1 MGEIISKHAGPGALS
16 SPAGSGP
23 VRPGAGPVLEVR
35 GLTKSFF
42 GIPVLEDAAL
52 KLHAG
57 EVHGLV
63 GENGAGKS
71 TLMKVLAGVYQR
83 DTGTV
88 LLDGKEVHF
97 SHPTQAHEAGLSTV
111 FQEFNLLPD
120 RTVAEN
126 IYLGREPR
134 KGLLVNKARM
144 NATTAE
150 LLESLGIT
158 SIKPTTAVRSLSV
171 AEQQIVEIAKAISYD
186 ARIISMDEPTAAL
199 AGPEVE
205 LLYQIVRRLQERGTA
220 ILYVSHRLREIFD
233 LCDTI
238 TVLKDGRIVDTRPA
252 AELDDAALVRL
263 MVGRP
268 ISAYFPDKL
277 PRDEADE
284 PLTETPL
291 LALDNAG
298 NDQLDGISLSIA
310 PGEIVGVAGLQ
321 GSGRTELVQGIFGAA
336 PFTRGTMRLDGTEL
350 LPKSPRQAIRARIAL
365 ITEDRKAEG
374 LSLNQ
379 SILDNALGVI
389 RSVFPRS
396 TGGVKQD
403 IPGVFSALEVIARD
417 LDQEVQYLSGG
428 NQQKVV
434 LAKWLAISPRVVLL
448 DEPTRGIDVG
458 AKIAVYR
465 LMRQLAAEDKAVL
478 MVSSE
483 LPEVIGMS
491 DRIIVMRDG
500 RIAGELPAG
509 ATEEQ
514 ILQLGTGAR
523 PAANSTNNDDGAG
536 GTNGSVR
543 PEESNGTGEN
553 A

>member
-1 MGEIISKHAGPGALS
+1 M
-16 SPAGSGP
+16 
-23 VRPGAGPVLEVR
+23 EVR

-83 DTGTV
+83 DAGTV

-298 NDQLDGISLSIA
+298 NEQLDGISLSIA

-396 TGGVKQD
+396 TGAVKQD

-523 PAANSTNNDDGAG
+523 PATNSTNNDDGAG